1 MRLLSLTVHN
11 FRGFGSS
18 AVTVGLGADLVLMFG
33 PNGFS
38 KTSFAEAIEWLFYG
52 TTRRRKRGETYSKSE
67 YDGCF
72 ANVHGGIPVEVS
84 ARIRTTGGTEC
95 TVTRRIPDPGA
106 DHISETFIDGA
117 QTSFAALGLSGI
129 EAVHPVVAQ
138 HDLQSF
144 IHSRPKERRDLI
156 SAALG
161 LEELTALKTSLDG
174 ARRAFTLTP
183 PPGIAD
189 ARAKLQSLTAVLTT
203 LPETKDLGQR
213 WQKAPA
219 EVRAAEDVASL
230 VKAGQRLAASAAK
243 DVEPLLEDLRAR
255 RKQLSRAVF
264 DATKLTPPAD
274 IPGAISRMTVEAD
287 GVQKACDTL
296 AADIAK
302 TVAAAAAAYA
312 TALLQFWE
320 QGLTLSPD
328 GENCPMCEEPTLTA
342 EKRATLQARLKAA
355 QNRLAGSKQ
364 VVTDRDAA
372 LTALTRV
379 TQAMEHAGITGLG
392 QEDRSTLQTLLA
404 RKPGPL
410 ATFLAAH
417 DDLKAATDE
426 VTSASS
432 ALRSLLTGLSE
443 RLADATKA
451 PDVVADSK
459 NAPERFSTAVS
470 ALKTA
475 LQRYAA
481 AWTTFEPLLSAEI
494 SSTKAIA
501 EIDAVGKAL
510 KAQPEIKAL
519 DCYEA
524 VAAASRGLMQRV
536 EAFLQHKQTTLLAT
550 RGAEIKAVY
559 DQLNPGAQVTFQTM
573 EPGHEQLQ
581 LHASSF
587 GVRMS
592 AAANLSECQLN
603 CLGLSFWIV
612 RALTPGSP
620 FGFVLLDD
628 PVQSMDDGH
637 CEAFIG
643 TVIPVLCDTHKKQV
657 IVLSHEQKLIDRVRN
672 LNKARDTAVYHFD
685 NYELTGPS
693 VTQQINLAVMLA
705 EVKGLAKGNEAN
717 RSEAVDKLR
726 KVGEQFI
733 RELHLKVLGQPA
745 QAQYDNAKPSQLLD
759 LFRQIPGTLPDEH
772 DRLKDT
778 FDFSALAHHKP
789 VGYAVPVTTNITPHI
804 DRLHALMKKYKLL
817 L

>member
-18 AVTVGLGADLVLMFG
+18 AVTVGLNADLVLMFG

-38 KTSFAEAIEWLFYG
+38 KTSFAEAIEWLFFG
-52 TTRRRKRGETYSKSE
+52 TTRRRKRGENYSKSE
-67 YDGCF
+67 YGGCF

-84 ARIRTTGGTEC
+84 ARIRMADGSEC
-95 TVTRRIPDPGA
+95 TVTRRIPNPNA
-106 DHISETFIDGA
+106 DHISETFINGA
-117 QTSFAALGLSGI
+117 PGPFATLGLSGI

-161 LEELTALKTSLDG
+161 LEEITALKTSLDG

-183 PPGIAD
+183 PPGITD
-189 ARAKLQSLTAVLTT
+189 ARTKLQPLAPVLST
-203 LPETKDLGQR
+203 LPETTDLGQR
-213 WQKAPA
+213 WQKSPA
-219 EVRAAEDVASL
+219 EIRAAEDLAAL
-230 VKAGQRLAASAAK
+230 VKAGQRLAASPAK

-255 RKQLSRAVF
+255 RQQASRTVF
-264 DATKLTPPAD
+264 DAAKLTPPA
-274 IPGAISRMTVEAD
+274 IPGALSQMTTEAAS
-287 GVQKACDTL
+287 VQKACSILD
-296 AADIAK
+296 ANIAK
-302 TVAAAAAAYA
+302 AVADTAAVYA

-320 QGLTLSPD
+320 QGLKLSPD
-328 GENCPMCEEPTLTA
+328 GENCPMCEESTLTA
-342 EKRATLQARLKAA
+342 EKRTTLQARLKAA
-355 QNRLAGSKQ
+355 QGRLAGSKQ
-364 VVTDRDAA
+364 VIVDRDAA
-372 LTALTRV
+372 MTALTRA
-379 TQAMEHAGITGLG
+379 TQAIEHTRITGLG
-392 QEDRSTLQTLLA
+392 PQDRSTLQTLLA
-404 RKPGPL
+404 AKAEPL
-410 ATFLAAH
+410 AAFLTVY

-426 VTSASS
+426 ATDASS
-432 ALRSLLTGLSE
+432 ALRSFLTSLSE

-451 PDVVADSK
+451 PDMVADSK
-459 NAPERFSTAVS
+459 NAPERFSRAVS
-470 ALKTA
+470 GLKAA

-481 AWTTFEPLLSAEI
+481 SWTTFEPLLAMEI
-494 SSTKAIA
+494 SSNKAIA

-510 KAQPEIKAL
+510 KAQAQIKTL
-519 DCYEA
+519 DYYEA
-524 VAAASRGLMQRV
+524 IAGASRRLMQRV
-536 EAFLQHKQTTLLAT
+536 EVFLQQKQTTLLAT
-550 RGAEIKAVY
+550 RGAEIKTVY

-628 PVQSMDDGH
+628 PVQSMDDAH
-637 CEAFIG
+637 CEAFIS
-643 TVIPVLCDTHKKQV
+643 TVIPALCDAHKKQV
-657 IVLSHEQKLIDRVRN
+657 IVLSHEQKLINRLRD

-685 NYELTGPS
+685 NYEVTGPS
-693 VTQQINLAVMLA
+693 VTQQVNLAVMLA
-705 EVKGLAKGNEAN
+705 EVRGLAKGNEAN
-717 RSEAVDKLR
+717 RSEGVDKLR

-733 RELHLKVLGQPA
+733 RDLHLKVIGQPA
-745 QAQYDNAKPSQLLD
+745 PAQYDNATPDQLLD

-772 DRLKDT
+772 AGLKDT
-778 FDFSALAHHKP
+778 FIFAAPAHHKP
-789 VGYAVPVTTNITPHI
+789 AGYAVPVTTNITPHI
-804 DRLHALMKKYKLL
+804 DRLHTLMKKYKLL